1 MEEKKTK
8 FVVYS
13 DDFYGNGGRQILG
26 HVNTFAEGQELLVN
40 KWKKSHRILDDCE
53 KEIQEILS
61 HTEDELVGRDEL
73 TLYGSNCYFHE
84 GIAKVEGYVDEE
96 SKVAQELTLGEILK
110 RELAEVGDNTWKME
124 ISEKKEK
131 FYLQIKGQDKVP
143 IGTKYEHI
151 VGLPSHQV
159 YKFNVYSYMG
169 DMEIT
174 DATLPKVEWNS
185 ASAEEVDAILK
196 EYFLARDKF
205 YSEEGAINSLP
216 QELVLDKDSGG
227 SHSIEPY
234 DKYGYHIE
242 GISAYHGPYGNGQGV
257 FIHIRKGDAERIL

>member
-8 FVVYS
+8 FVVFS
-13 DDFYGNGGRQILG
+13 DDFYGNGGREILG
-26 HVNTFAEGQELLVN
+26 HVNTLAEAQELLA
-40 KWKKSHRILDDCE
+40 HRYMQHHYDECCKIVD
-53 KEIQEILS
+53 EINS
-61 HTEDELVGRDEL
+61 HTEEELAGKDELI
-73 TLYGSNCYFHE
+73 LYGSNCYFHE

-96 SKVAQELTLGEILK
+96 SKVTQEISLGEILK
-110 RELAEVGDNTWKME
+110 RELAEVGDDTWRME

-143 IGTKYEHI
+143 VGTKYEHI
-151 VGLPSHQV
+151 VGLPTHQV

-174 DATLPKVEWNS
+174 DATFPKVEWNS

-196 EYFLARDKF
+196 EYFLDCDKF
-205 YSEEGAINSLP
+205 YSEEEAINSLP
-216 QELVLDKDSGG
+216 QELVLDKDSEGP
-227 SHSIEPY
+227 HSIEPY

-257 FIHIRKGDAERIL
+257 FIHIKKTIS

>member
-1 MEEKKTK
+1 MMEEKKTK

-13 DDFYGNGGRQILG
+13 DDFYGNGGRQIIG

-40 KWKKSHRILDDCE
+40 KWKKSHRNLDDCE
-53 KEIQEILS
+53 KEIKEILS
-61 HTEDELVGRDEL
+61 HTEEELVGRDEL

-84 GIAKVEGYVDEE
+84 GIAKVEGYVNEE
-96 SKVAQELTLGEILK
+96 SEVTQEVTLGEILK
-110 RELAEVGDNTWKME
+110 RELAEVGDNTWRIE

-131 FYLQIKGQDKVP
+131 FCLQIKGQDKIPV
-143 IGTKYEHI
+143 GTKYEHI
-151 VGLPSHQV
+151 IGLPTHQV

-174 DATLPKVEWNS
+174 DATFPKVELNS
-185 ASAEEVDAILK
+185 VSVEDVDVILK

-205 YSEEGAINSLP
+205 YSEDEAIISLP
-216 QELVLDKDSGG
+216 QELVLDKNSGG
-227 SHSIEPY
+227 PHSIEPY

-242 GISAYHGPYGNGQGV
+242 GISAYHGPCGNGQGV
-257 FIHIRKGDAERIL
+257 FIHIKK